1 MDGSD
6 AQAPT
11 RRIAVTDLDI
21 SVHASPR
28 AIADDWRR
36 LEGSLPVS
44 VYQSFDWIDCWTEA
58 ATGPQRI
65 RPAIVAIRHQGRP
78 LAILPLGIE
87 RIGPLRIGRFLGGEH
102 ANIRMG
108 LFDPAFSAT
117 LDRTSTLALL
127 SRVAKTIGRID
138 LFDLD
143 AQPREWAGAAN
154 PLAAHTEAA
163 PARCDVG
170 MMRLE
175 PDFAAVLKAHRGA
188 KKAKKRRWQTNT
200 LEPVGG
206 FQLRRAGSEAEALA
220 DLDSYFAQKA
230 AWFRAQGIDD
240 SFAEPGV
247 AEFFRALVRRRWS
260 GDSSFVMELDALEID
275 GGIRAILGSGTRSG
289 RLSGYFMSVSDD
301 DWRRVSPGELMLYEV
316 IAASCERGLTAL
328 DLGRGDER
336 YKASWLDVVEPHVR
350 AIVPVTP
357 AGRAAATVLRLAD
370 RAERAVRD
378 NPKLWRLA
386 KTVRRWRGQ
395 AEKPGAAESD

>member
-11 RRIAVTDLDI
+11 RQIAVTGLDI

-28 AIADDWRR
+28 AIAGLWRA
-36 LEGSLPVS
+36 LEQALPVS
-44 VYQSFDWIDCWTEA
+44 VYQSFDWIDCWVEA

-65 RPAIVAIRHQGRP
+65 RPAIVAIRDPER
-78 LAILPLGIE
+78 LVAILPLGIE
-87 RIGPLRIGRFLGGEH
+87 RLGPLRIGRFLGGEH

-108 LFDPAFSAT
+108 LLDPAFAAALDSA
-117 LDRTSTLALL
+117 STPALMK
-127 SRVAKTIGRID
+127 RIAKAIGGID

-143 AQPREWAGAAN
+143 AQPRAWAGAAN
-154 PLAAHTEAA
+154 PLAVHTDAA

-170 MMRLE
+170 MMQLG

-188 KKAKKRRWQTNT
+188 KKSKKRRWQANT

-206 FQLRRAGSEAEALA
+206 FQLRRAASEAEALA
-220 DLDSYFAQKA
+220 ILDSYFAQKA
-230 AWFRAQGIDD
+230 AWFRAQGIAD

-247 AEFFRALVRRRWS
+247 AEFFRELVRRRWS
-260 GDSSFVMELDALEID
+260 GNESSVMELDALEID
-275 GGIRAILGSGTRSG
+275 GGIRAILGSGTQSG
-289 RLSGYFMSVSDD
+289 RLSGYFMPVSDD

-336 YKASWLDVVEPHVR
+336 YKASWLDVAEPHMR
-350 AIVPVTP
+350 AIIPVTP
-357 AGRAAATVLRLAD
+357 AGRAAATALRLVD
-370 RAERAVRD
+370 RTERAIRD
-378 NPKLWRLA
+378 NPKLWKLA

-395 AEKPGAAESD
+395 AEKPGAAEAD

>member
-78 LAILPLGIE
+78 LAIMPLGIE

-117 LDRTSTLALL
+117 LNRTSTLALL

-220 DLDSYFAQKA
+220 ILDSYFAQKA

-240 SFAEPGV
+240 RFAEPGV

-316 IAASCERGLTAL
+316 IAASCRRGLTAL